1 MRRPASNLLA
11 AFIVPKGNSFHGSSG
26 SPPITAV
33 IGFAFVLTAR
43 RESVAVNGC
52 PEGEVL
58 VGSEAGHKL
67 LPPRLLQTGAFSCY

>member
-1 MRRPASNLLA
+1 
-11 AFIVPKGNSFHGSSG
+11 
-26 SPPITAV
+26 V

-58 VGSEAGHKL
+58 VGTRDMQRGW
-67 LPPRLLQTGAFSCY
+67 LPLSSAD